1 MPNTPQQQRRRDQV
15 EAALRLAA
23 PFLDV
28 LLLAG
33 DRVSR
38 IVAPN
43 GDDYYALRP
52 GERLELEAIQAG
64 PRMPR
69 TRQPEA

>member
-15 EAALRLAA
+15 EAVLRLGA
-23 PFLDV
+23 PFLD
-28 LLLAG
+28 LLLVAG

-38 IVAPN
+38 IVAPQ
-43 GDDYYALRP
+43 GDDYYALRV
-52 GERLELEAIQAG
+52 GERLELDAIQAG
-64 PRMPR
+64 PGSPR